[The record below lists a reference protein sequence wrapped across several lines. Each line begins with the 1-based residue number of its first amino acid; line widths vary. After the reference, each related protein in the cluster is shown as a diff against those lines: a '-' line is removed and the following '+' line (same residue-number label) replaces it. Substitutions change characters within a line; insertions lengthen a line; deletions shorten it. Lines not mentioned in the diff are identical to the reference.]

1 MSPALFV
8 LAQLTTEA
16 KVVVY
21 CGNCRNC
28 AISNEGDPAKSMAQK
43 ISRLSDILK
52 IQPKI
57 EIAETAS
64 EELDNLKRR
73 KIFRKISNEL
83 LERSEIASLK
93 GNAPKTEKVFPV
105 LGREMLIDCIKL
117 IRDKKRSMRLLRRY
131 FRFPV
136 FTKIHAPGA
145 TSVCCFA
152 LPAA

>member
-1 MSPALFV
+1 MGPALFV

-21 CGNCRNC
+21 CGNCRSC

-52 IQPKI
+52 IQPKL

-117 IRDKKRSMRLLRRY
+117 IRDKKTEY
-131 FRFPV
+131 EITEKIFPLPGV
-136 FTKIHAPGA
+136 YKNTCTGCLSLIHI
-145 TSVCCFA
+145 
-152 LPAA
+152 